1 MAVLPFLFTGYHPMY
16 TLCCQ
21 RDFIA
26 QHYLIGGDWGA
37 ENELHSHHYRVEVM
51 IEGEELDHH
60 GYLIDILD
68 LEAQLEAVI
77 AQYRDKTLND
87 LPGFEGLNPSLE
99 RFCRRLAEEL
109 NERLYAPN
117 VTALSVK
124 LWENPQTWA
133 AYDLER

>member
-1 MAVLPFLFTGYHPMY
+1 
-16 TLCCQ
+16 
-21 RDFIA
+21 
-26 QHYLIGGDWGA
+26 
-37 ENELHSHHYRVEVM
+37 M
-51 IEGEELDHH
+51 IEGEALDQH

-77 AQYRDKTLND
+77 ARYRDKTLND
-87 LPGFEGLNPSLE
+87 LPGFAGLNPSLE

-109 NERLYAPN
+109 NERLDAPTI
-117 VTALSVK
+117 TALSVK